1 MPIYEVESNHGKLAV
16 DAQNTLEALAKI
28 TKQFDGL
35 DKQNTIIYSCKPA
48 INTGETFPKFSF

>member
-1 MPIYEVESNHGKLAV
+1 MIYEVESNHGKLAV

-35 DKQNTIIYSCKPA
+35 NKQNTIIYSCKPA
-48 INTGETFPKFSF
+48 ISDGKTFKRFAL